1 MGYIINKN
9 KQKLTYR
16 EIHTSRFYIC
26 DSLKGKINAM
36 FKERIHFKKL
46 KRK

>member
-1 MGYIINKN
+1 MGYVINKN
-9 KQKLTYR
+9 KQKLMYR
-16 EIHTSRFYIC
+16 EIYTSHYYTC
-26 DSLKGKINAM
+26 DSLKGKINTM